1 MAVFGSQ
8 NFTSFSGVNIKGS
21 IALRVGG
28 NDTYAG
34 TLAISGGSLD
44 GARAWAF
51 PNKNGVFP
59 VSGTVAVQ
67 LPAAGGNSNYFS
79 TTVTVAGITVEDGIT
94 FNLAERG
101 TYTYGEQ
108 GTRYIF
114 MGAKPTAG
122 GITLSFDNTKG
133 NGTGYIDLV
142 GTWTAVR

>member
-1 MAVFGSQ
+1 MSTYGSQ

-51 PNKNGVFP
+51 PNKNGSFP
-59 VSGTVAVQ
+59 IAGTFAVQ
-67 LPAAGGNSNYFS
+67 LPAGGGSVPWFS
-79 TTVTVAGITVEDGIT
+79 TTVTVAGITPEDGLT
-94 FNLAERG
+94 VNLHERG
-101 TYTYGEQ
+101 LYTFGSQ
-108 GTRYIF
+108 GTQYILLRGQP
-114 MGAKPTAG
+114 GAG
-122 GITLSFDNTKG
+122 VITLFFNNLG

-142 GTWTAVR
+142 GSYTAVR